1 LSANIHDGALVTHDP
16 IRRLA
21 KRDILA
27 KQYVYR
33 WIDGIRELLLDLK
46 RRGLVLAPKAEIKCN
61 K

>member
-1 LSANIHDGALVTHDP
+1 LAN
-16 IRRLA
+16 
-21 KRDILA
+21 RDILA

-33 WIDGIRELLLDLK
+33 WIDGILELPLDLK

>member
-33 WIDGIRELLLDLK
+33 WIDGILLDLK